1 VVAWY
6 PDGFAAMG
14 CCIGAVCDTGEA
26 SELVEGVGVADVKPT
41 MPLMLAPCEA
51 ETGTGAANWVF
62 AVVLWVEAG
71 G

>member
-1 VVAWY
+1 MAAWY
-6 PDGFAAMG
+6 PEGFAAT
-14 CCIGAVCDTGEA
+14 GAVCDTGEV

-62 AVVLWVEAG
+62 ALVLWVEAG
-71 G
+71 GGME